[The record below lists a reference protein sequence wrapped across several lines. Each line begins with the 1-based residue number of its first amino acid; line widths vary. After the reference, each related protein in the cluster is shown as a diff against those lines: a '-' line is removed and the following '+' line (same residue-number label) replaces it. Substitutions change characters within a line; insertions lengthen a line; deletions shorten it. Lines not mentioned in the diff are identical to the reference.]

1 MVGWYI
7 RLGGLSNSLCG
18 GGVGDVCSGSN
29 FGGRGS
35 IVTTIWLVL
44 DNKSNDF

>member
-18 GGVGDVCSGSN
+18 GGVGGVCSGSY
-29 FGGRGS
+29 FGS
-35 IVTTIWLVL
+35 IDATIWLVL